1 MQKLI
6 AAFTALSLFGGVCA
20 LPASAD
26 DKPKPKQTPEE
37 RFKRLDKNTDMKL
50 SWDEFKG
57 KQTDEEKLKTAKA
70 TFEKKD
76 ANKDMFLSL
85 EEFKA
90 PNKKP
95 KDA

>member
-1 MQKLI
+1 MKKFL
-6 AAFTALSLFGGVCA
+6 AGLTALSLYAAVCGVTVT
-20 LPASAD
+20 AD
-26 DKPKPKQTPEE
+26 DKPKATPEE
-37 RFKRLDKNTDMKL
+37 TFKKKDKDSDGKL

-70 TFEKKD
+70 TFDKKD

-90 PNKKP
+90 PAKKD
-95 KDA
+95 K